1 MTSTTPQPPRRSIPI
16 GSAPPKAADKAAE
29 REALR
34 AKYEAMPWRMEMLNA
49 APHRLGFFLAM
60 VLLFVFSGWW
70 AWVQIARVAGLFQPS
85 YAIPPTL
92 LHSAMMVL
100 GFMPLYFA
108 GFLFTAGPKWLH
120 VEAPETRQVRGMMLM
135 QAGGWLLWL
144 MGGQGLYGLAIAGA
158 IIALLGLAWMFA
170 YWWKLVRSSKVKDQV
185 HARTVGIA
193 GIIGCISLIGMI
205 VSLLMDNVPT
215 ALLWVQT
222 GLWGFILF
230 VFVAVAH
237 RMIPFFTS
245 NVLPLI
251 EVWRPFWVL
260 WLMLGAA
267 GFEILALWLQA
278 FGIQGTTW
286 LVVRGVVEIV
296 LGGMLLWLAVV
307 WGLAQ
312 SLKIR
317 LLAMLHIGFVWLGIT
332 FVLFGLTQFAAL
344 RHGQGALLLAP
355 LHALTMGCLGSLVVA
370 MVTRVSCGHSGRTL
384 VADDTVWRLFLLL
397 QVAVVL
403 RLAGAFPGLSA
414 LLPLAAAAWFGI
426 VLIWGNR
433 LVPWYGKP
441 RVDGKEG

>member
-1 MTSTTPQPPRRSIPI
+1 MTDTTQPSPRRSIPI
-16 GSAPPKAADKAAE
+16 GNAPPKAVDKAAE
-29 REALR
+29 REAMR
-34 AKYEAMPWRMEMLNA
+34 ARYEAMPWRMALLND

-70 AWVQIARVAGLFQPS
+70 AWVQIARVTGLFQPA
-85 YAIPPTL
+85 YAILPTL
-92 LHSAMMVL
+92 QHSAMMVL

-120 VEAPETRQVRGMMLM
+120 VPAPETRDVRGMLLM

-158 IIALLGLAWMFA
+158 IIALIGLSWMFA
-170 YWWKLVRSSKVKDQV
+170 LWWKLIRASKVQEQV

-193 GIIGCISLIGMI
+193 GIIGCVSLLGMI
-205 VSLLMDNVPT
+205 VSVLMGNVPT
-215 ALLWVQT
+215 ALHWVQT
-222 GLWGFILF
+222 ALWGFILF
-230 VFVAVAH
+230 VFIAVAH

-267 GFEILALWLQA
+267 SFEIAALWLQA
-278 FGIQGTTW
+278 WGVQGSAW
-286 LVVRGVVEIV
+286 LMFRGVVEIV
-296 LGGMLLWLAVV
+296 LGGMLLWLAIV

-332 FVLFGLTQFAAL
+332 FVLFGITQFAAL
-344 RHGQGALLLAP
+344 RYGQGALLLAP
-355 LHALTMGCLGSLVVA
+355 LHALTIGCLGSLIMA

-384 VADDTVWRLFLLL
+384 VADDLVWRLFLLL

-403 RLAGAFPGLSA
+403 RLVGAFPGFTA

-433 LVPWYGKP
+433 LVQWYGKP
-441 RVDGKEG
+441 RVDGKAG